1 MKMLKKICT
10 VIAALSL
17 AFGLAS
23 CTNIQ
28 EDEDLIISIE
38 QDGTVVTLTA
48 PSEYEGN
55 NFKVFIIY
63 TLDGTEP
70 SVSNFNSEAYAANNG
85 ADKGEPDNWV
95 SKNGEICKGLVVV
108 DFGTGDSVT
117 IKAKGFYV
125 DESDP
130 TSLALMTGPVAS
142 KVLTKPSVSGSSA
155 QTPAADGQKSGKFT
169 FNLTDTGNSNT
180 THYFDTSKTNIFKF
194 NDDYPNVYY
203 QTQFSWKGNGKG
215 NWYLYMRDVNKGLI
229 KNNASAA
236 FVAKGTYT
244 GACFDSS
251 SGAVTAGELTLLN
264 EAGTET
270 DKVTVTTGDKA
281 FFSATVF
288 NSISTVASGSIF
300 EGTAGFQK

>member
-28 EDEDLIISIE
+28 EDEDLIISIQ

-55 NFKVFIIY
+55 NFKVYIVY
-63 TLDGTEP
+63 TLDDTEP
-70 SVSNFNSEAYAANNG
+70 AVSNFNSEAYTENPGSPDAWVTKA
-85 ADKGEPDNWV
+85 GEFCD
-95 SKNGEICKGLVVV
+95 GLLNI
-108 DFGTGDSVT
+108 DFGTKDSVT
-117 IKAKGFYV
+117 IKAIGFYV
-125 DESDP
+125 DDSDP

-142 KVLTKPSVSGSSA
+142 KVLTKPSASGSSA
-155 QTPAADGQKSGKFT
+155 QTPEASGKKNGENIV
-169 FNLTDTGNSNT
+169 FNLSETGNSNT
-180 THYFDTSKTNIFKF
+180 THYFDTSKTNLFKF

-229 KNNASAA
+229 KTNGSTA
-236 FVAKGTYT
+236 FVAQGSYT
-244 GACFDSS
+244 GDCFNSS
-251 SGAVTAGELTLLN
+251 SGAVTPGSLVLTN
-264 EAGTET
+264 SGNSNTET
-270 DKVTVTTGDKA
+270 VTVAAGASPYFTAD
-281 FFSATVF
+281 VF
-288 NSISTVASGSIF
+288 NDIQVSQESSGGYT
-300 EGTAGFQK
+300 GTAGFWK